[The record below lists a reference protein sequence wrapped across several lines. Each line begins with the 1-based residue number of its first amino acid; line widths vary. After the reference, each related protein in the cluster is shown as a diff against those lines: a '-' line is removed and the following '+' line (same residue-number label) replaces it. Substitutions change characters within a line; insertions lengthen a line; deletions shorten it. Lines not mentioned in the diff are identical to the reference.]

1 MKDKLK
7 FYING
12 QWVESESNEKIEV
25 INPANETIV
34 GHVTAGTIEDIDSA
48 VKAAANAFKTYQFSS
63 KNERIEL
70 LNNVIAEYEN
80 RYQDFV
86 DTITEE
92 MGAPLWLSSKAQA
105 STGIK
110 NLNETLDALKEYEF
124 EKEEGDYILMKEPI
138 GVVGMIT
145 PWNWPMNQITTKVSA
160 ALAAGCTMVLKPS
173 EISPYCAM
181 LLAEVFD
188 TAGVPAGIFN
198 VVNGYGPTVGAAL
211 SEHKYVDMMSFTGST
226 RAGIAVAQAS
236 ATTVK
241 RVHQE
246 LGGKSSNII
255 LDDVADLE
263 RSVKGGAGH
272 CFLNSGQSC
281 NAPTKML
288 VSSTNYNKAVEVAG
302 ATAESTTV
310 GDPHGEFRMGP
321 IANKAQYEK
330 VLRMIE
336 IGIEEGATLV
346 AGGTERPDGYDS
358 GYYVKPT
365 VFANVTPDMTIAKE
379 EIFGPVLSI
388 IKYETEE
395 EAIQIANDTEY
406 GLAGYIQGEPSH
418 AHEVAKK
425 IRAGQIIINGGA
437 RGTGAPFGGYKASGN
452 GREHGLH
459 GLEECLETKAVIAP
473 GAYSSKSGSFLI
485 IISNAG
491 W

>member
-1 MKDKLK
+1 MKDKLN
-7 FYING
+7 FYIDG
-12 QWVESESNEKIEV
+12 QWVEPKSSETIEV
-25 INPANETIV
+25 INPANENII
-34 GHVTAGTIEDIDSA
+34 GHVAAGTKEDIDMA
-48 VKAAANAFKTYQFSS
+48 VKAASRAFESFQYSS
-63 KNERIEL
+63 KDDRIEM
-70 LNNVIAEYEN
+70 LNNVISEYEN

-110 NLNETLDALKEYEF
+110 NLNETLDAIKEYQF
-124 EKEEGDYILMKEPI
+124 EKKEGDYILIKEPI

-173 EISPYCAM
+173 EISPYCGM

-188 TAGVPAGIFN
+188 KAGIPNGVFN
-198 VVNGYGPTVGAAL
+198 LVNGYGPVVGAAL
-211 SEHKYVDMMSFTGST
+211 SEHKDVAMMSFTGST

-236 ATTVK
+236 ASSVK

-263 RSVKGGAGH
+263 KSVKGGAGH

-288 VSSTNYNKAVEVAG
+288 VSSKNYDKAVEVAVT
-302 ATAESTTV
+302 TAKNTTV
-310 GDPHGEFRMGP
+310 GDPHGEFRIGP
-321 IANKAQYEK
+321 IANKTQYEK
-330 VLRMIE
+330 ILRLIE
-336 IGIEEGATLV
+336 LGIEEGATLV
-346 AGGTERPDGYDS
+346 AGGVDMPEGCEK
-358 GYYVKPT
+358 GYYVQPT
-365 VFANVTPDMTIAKE
+365 VFANVTMDMTIANE
-379 EIFGPVLSI
+379 EIFGPVLCM

-395 EAIQIANDTEY
+395 EAIKIANDTEY
-406 GLAGYIQGEPSH
+406 GLAGYIQGEASH

-437 RGTGAPFGGYKASGN
+437 KGTGAPFGGYKSSGN
-452 GREHGLH
+452 GREHGRH

-473 GAYSSKSGSFLI
+473 SS
-485 IISNAG
+485 
-491 W
+491 

>member
-34 GHVTAGTIEDIDSA
+34 GHVTAGTKEDIDSA

-63 KNERIEL
+63 KDERIEL

-211 SEHKYVDMMSFTGST
+211 SEHKDVDMMSFTGST

-263 RSVKGGAGH
+263 RSIKGGAGH

-288 VSSTNYNKAVEVAG
+288 VSSTNYDKAVEIAG

-473 GAYSSKSGSFLI
+473 GA
-485 IISNAG
+485 
-491 W
+491 

>member
-25 INPANETIV
+25 INPANETLV
-34 GHVTAGTIEDIDSA
+34 GHVTAGTKEDIDNA
-48 VKAAANAFKTYQFSS
+48 VKAAANAFKTYQFST
-63 KNERIEL
+63 KDERIEL

-86 DTITEE
+86 NIITEE

-211 SEHKYVDMMSFTGST
+211 SEHKDVDMMSFTGST

-263 RSVKGGAGH
+263 KSVKGGAGH

-288 VSSTNYNKAVEVAG
+288 VSSTNYDKAVEVAG

-310 GDPHGEFRMGP
+310 GDPLGEFRMGP

-473 GAYSSKSGSFLI
+473 GA
-485 IISNAG
+485 
-491 W
+491 

>member
-1 MKDKLK
+1 MKDKLQ

-12 QWVESESNEKIEV
+12 AWVESDSSEKIEV
-25 INPANETIV
+25 INPANEELV
-34 GHVTAGTIEDIDSA
+34 GHVSAGTKSDIDKA
-48 VKAAANAFKTYQFSS
+48 VKAANQAFTTYQHTS
-63 KNERIEL
+63 KDDRIEL
-70 LNNVIAEYEN
+70 LNNVISEYEN
-80 RYQDFV
+80 RYDDFV
-86 DTITEE
+86 QTITEE
-92 MGAPLWLSSKAQA
+92 MGAPIWLSEKAQA

-110 NLNETLDALKEYEF
+110 NLHETLDALQEYQF
-124 EKEEGDYILMKEPI
+124 EKKEGDYTLIREPI
-138 GVVGMIT
+138 GVIGMIT

-188 TAGVPAGIFN
+188 KAGVPDGVFN

-211 SEHKYVDMMSFTGST
+211 SDHPDVAMMSFTGST

-236 ATTVK
+236 AVSVK

-263 RSVKGGAGH
+263 KSVKGGAGH

-288 VSSTNYNKAVEVAG
+288 VSANNYEKAVEVA
-302 ATAESTTV
+302 AQTANNTTV
-310 GDPHGEFRMGP
+310 GDPQGEFRIGP

-330 VLRMIE
+330 ILRMIE

-346 AGGTERPDGYDS
+346 AGGLEKPEGYDK

-365 VFANVTPDMTIAKE
+365 VFANVTIDMTIAKE

-388 IKYETEE
+388 IKYDSEDQ
-395 EAIQIANDTEY
+395 AIHIANDTEY
-406 GLAGYIQGEPSH
+406 GLAGYVQGEISH
-418 AHEVAKK
+418 ANEVARK
-425 IRAGQIIINGGA
+425 IRAGQVIINGGA
-437 RGTGAPFGGYKASGN
+437 RGTGAPFGGYKSSGN
-452 GREHGLH
+452 GREHGVH
-459 GLEECLETKAVIAP
+459 GLEECLETKAIIAP
-473 GAYSSKSGSFLI
+473 
-485 IISNAG
+485 
-491 W
+491 

>member
-1 MKDKLK
+1 MKDKLD

-12 QWVESESNEKIEV
+12 QWVQSESSETIEV
-25 INPANETIV
+25 INPANENVI
-34 GHVTAGTIEDIDSA
+34 GHVAAGTKKDVDRA
-48 VKAAANAFKTYQFSS
+48 VIAASEAFKIFQYSS
-63 KNERIEL
+63 KDDRIEL
-70 LNNVIAEYEN
+70 LNNIISEYEN

-92 MGAPLWLSSKAQA
+92 MGAPIWLSSAAQA
-105 STGIK
+105 KTGIK

-124 EKEEGDYILMKEPI
+124 EKAEGDYILMKEPI

-188 TAGVPAGIFN
+188 KAGVPDGIFN
-198 VVNGYGPTVGAAL
+198 LVNGYGPIVGAAL
-211 SEHKYVDMMSFTGST
+211 SEHEGVDMMSFTGST

-236 ATTVK
+236 ASSVK

-263 RSVKGGAGH
+263 KSVKGGAGH

-288 VSSTNYNKAVEVAG
+288 ISSKNYDQAVKVATL
-302 ATAESTTV
+302 TANNTSV
-310 GDPHGEFRMGP
+310 GDPQGEFRIGP
-321 IANKAQYEK
+321 IANKTQYEK
-330 VLRMIE
+330 ILRLIE
-336 IGIEEGATLV
+336 LGIEEGATLV
-346 AGGTERPDGYDS
+346 AGGVERPDGCDK
-358 GYYVKPT
+358 GYYVQPT
-365 VFANVTPDMTIAKE
+365 VFANVTTDMTIANE
-379 EIFGPVLSI
+379 EIFGPVLCM
-388 IKYETEE
+388 IKYETED
-395 EAIQIANDTEY
+395 EAIAIANDTEY
-406 GLAGYIQGEPSH
+406 GLAGYIQGEASH

-425 IRAGQIIINGGA
+425 IRAGQVIINGGA
-437 RGTGAPFGGYKASGN
+437 KGTGAPFGGYKSSGN
-452 GREHGLH
+452 GREHGRH

-473 GAYSSKSGSFLI
+473 
-485 IISNAG
+485 
-491 W
+491 

>member
-1 MKDKLK
+1 MKDKLQ

-12 QWVESESNEKIEV
+12 SWVDSESTEKIEV
-25 INPANETIV
+25 INPANEELI
-34 GHVTAGTIEDIDSA
+34 GHVSAGTKGDIDKA
-48 VKAAANAFKTYQFSS
+48 VNAASQAFLTFQHTS
-63 KNERIEL
+63 KEERIEL
-70 LNNVIAEYEN
+70 LNNIITEYEN
-80 RYQDFV
+80 RYDDFV
-86 DTITEE
+86 QTITQE
-92 MGAPLWLSSKAQA
+92 MGAPLWLSEKAQA

-110 NLNETLDALKEYEF
+110 NIHETLDALIDYQF
-124 EKEEGDYILMKEPI
+124 EKPEGDYILIKEPI
-138 GVVGMIT
+138 GVIGMIT

-188 TAGVPAGIFN
+188 KAGVPDGVFN

-211 SEHKYVDMMSFTGST
+211 SEHPDVAMMSFTGST

-236 ATTVK
+236 AVSVK

-255 LDDVADLE
+255 LDDVADIE
-263 RSVKGGAGH
+263 KSVKGGAGH

-288 VSSTNYNKAVEVAG
+288 VSAKNYDKAVEVAVQ
-302 ATAESTTV
+302 TANSTTV
-310 GDPHGEFRMGP
+310 GDPQGEFRIGP

-330 VLRMIE
+330 ILRMIE
-336 IGIEEGATLV
+336 IGIEEGASLV
-346 AGGTERPDGYDS
+346 AGGVEKPEGYEK

-365 VFANVTPDMTIAKE
+365 VFADVTNDMTIAKE

-388 IKYETEE
+388 IKYDSED
-395 EAIQIANDTEY
+395 EAIEIANDTEY
-406 GLAGYIQGEPSH
+406 GLAGYVQGEPEH
-418 AHEVAKK
+418 AKAVARK
-425 IRAGQIIINGGA
+425 IRAGQVIINGGA
-437 RGTGAPFGGYKASGN
+437 RGTGAPFGGYKSSGN
-452 GREHGLH
+452 GREHGIH

-473 GAYSSKSGSFLI
+473 
-485 IISNAG
+485 
-491 W
+491 

>member
-34 GHVTAGTIEDIDSA
+34 GHVTAGTKEDIDSA

-63 KNERIEL
+63 KDQRIDL

-211 SEHKYVDMMSFTGST
+211 SEHKDVDMMSFTGST

-288 VSSTNYNKAVEVAG
+288 VSSTNYDKAVEVAG

-473 GAYSSKSGSFLI
+473 GA
-485 IISNAG
+485 
-491 W
+491 

>member
-1 MKDKLK
+1 MKDKLD

-12 QWVESESNEKIEV
+12 QWVQSESSETIEV
-25 INPANETIV
+25 INPANENVI
-34 GHVTAGTIEDIDSA
+34 GHVAAGTKKDVDRA
-48 VKAAANAFKTYQFSS
+48 VIAASEAFKIFQYSS
-63 KNERIEL
+63 KDDRIEL
-70 LNNVIAEYEN
+70 LNNIISEYEN

-92 MGAPLWLSSKAQA
+92 MGAPIWLSSAAQA
-105 STGIK
+105 KTGIK

-124 EKEEGDYILMKEPI
+124 EKAEGDYILMKEPI

-188 TAGVPAGIFN
+188 KAGVADGIFN
-198 VVNGYGPTVGAAL
+198 LVNGYGPIVGAAL
-211 SEHKYVDMMSFTGST
+211 SEHEGVDMMSFTGST

-236 ATTVK
+236 ASSVK

-263 RSVKGGAGH
+263 KSVKGGAGH

-288 VSSTNYNKAVEVAG
+288 ISSKNYDQAVEVATL
-302 ATAESTTV
+302 TANNTTV
-310 GDPHGEFRMGP
+310 GDPQGEFRIGP
-321 IANKAQYEK
+321 IANKTQYEK
-330 VLRMIE
+330 ILRLIE
-336 IGIEEGATLV
+336 LGIEEGATLV
-346 AGGTERPDGYDS
+346 AGGVERPDGCDK
-358 GYYVKPT
+358 GYYVQPT
-365 VFANVTPDMTIAKE
+365 VFANVTTDMTIANE
-379 EIFGPVLSI
+379 EIFGPVLCM
-388 IKYETEE
+388 IKYETED
-395 EAIQIANDTEY
+395 EAIAIANDTEY
-406 GLAGYIQGEPSH
+406 GLAGYIQGEASH

-425 IRAGQIIINGGA
+425 IRAGQVIINGGA
-437 RGTGAPFGGYKASGN
+437 KGTGAPFGGYKSSGN
-452 GREHGLH
+452 GREHGRH

-473 GAYSSKSGSFLI
+473 
-485 IISNAG
+485 
-491 W
+491 

>member
-1 MKDKLK
+1 MENTMSNDLN

-12 QWVESESNEKIEV
+12 DWIKSDSNELIDV
-25 INPANETIV
+25 INPANEEIV
-34 GHVTAGTIEDIDSA
+34 GQVTAGTKDDINKA
-48 VKAAANAFKTYQFSS
+48 VAAALKAFDSYQHTT
-63 KNERIEL
+63 KDQRIEL
-70 LNNVIAEYEN
+70 LNNIIVEYKN
-80 RYQDFV
+80 RYDDFV
-86 DTITEE
+86 QIITKE
-92 MGAPLWLSSKAQA
+92 MGAPIWLSERAQA

-110 NLNETLDALKEYEF
+110 NIQETLDALNDYEF
-124 EKEEGDYILMKEPI
+124 EKPEGDYTLIKEPI
-138 GVVGMIT
+138 GVIGMIT

-160 ALAAGCTMVLKPS
+160 ALAAGCTMILKPS

-188 TAGVPAGIFN
+188 KAGVPDGVFN
-198 VVNGYGPTVGAAL
+198 VVNGYGPIVGAAL
-211 SEHKYVDMMSFTGST
+211 SEHPDIAMMSFTGST
-226 RAGIAVAQAS
+226 KAGIAVAQAS
-236 ATTVK
+236 AVSVK

-263 RSVKGGAGH
+263 KSVKGGAGH

-288 VSSTNYNKAVEVAG
+288 VSAKNYDKAVEVAVQ
-302 ATAESTTV
+302 TANNTSV
-310 GDPHGEFRMGP
+310 GDPLGEFRIGP

-330 VLRMIE
+330 ILRMIE

-346 AGGTERPDGYDS
+346 AGGVEKPDGCEK
-358 GYYVKPT
+358 GYFVKPT
-365 VFANVTPDMTIAKE
+365 VFANVTNDMTIAKE

-388 IKYETEE
+388 IKYENED
-395 EAIQIANDTEY
+395 EAIELANDTEY
-406 GLAGYIQGEPSH
+406 GLAGYVQGEPDH
-418 AHEVAKK
+418 AKEVARK

-437 RGTGAPFGGYKASGN
+437 RGTGAPFGGYKSSGN

-473 GAYSSKSGSFLI
+473 
-485 IISNAG
+485 
-491 W
+491 

>member
-1 MKDKLK
+1 MKDKLD

-12 QWVESESNEKIEV
+12 SWIESESTEKIEV
-25 INPANETIV
+25 INPANEELI
-34 GHVTAGTIEDIDSA
+34 GHITAGTKGDINSA
-48 VKAAANAFKTYQFSS
+48 VKAAFEAFKTYQYTT
-63 KNERIEL
+63 KEERIEL
-70 LNNVIAEYEN
+70 LNNIIAEYEN
-80 RYQDFV
+80 RYDDFV
-86 DTITEE
+86 QTISEE
-92 MGAPLWLSSKAQA
+92 MGAPIWLSEKAQA

-110 NLNETLDALKEYEF
+110 NLHETLDALKEYQF
-124 EKEEGDYILMKEPI
+124 EKPEGNYTLIKEPI
-138 GVVGMIT
+138 GVIGMIT

-188 TAGVPAGIFN
+188 KAGVPAGVFN

-211 SEHKYVDMMSFTGST
+211 SEHPDVAMMSFTGST

-236 ATTVK
+236 AVSVK

-263 RSVKGGAGH
+263 KSVRGGAGH

-288 VSSTNYNKAVEVAG
+288 VSSNNYERAVEIA
-302 ATAESTTV
+302 AETANSTTV
-310 GDPHGEFRMGP
+310 GDPKGEFRIGP
-321 IANKAQYEK
+321 IANKVQYEK
-330 VLRMIE
+330 ILRMIE

-346 AGGTERPDGYDS
+346 AGGIEKPEGYEK

-365 VFANVTPDMTIAKE
+365 VFADVTNDMTIAKE

-395 EAIQIANDTEY
+395 EAINIANDTEY
-406 GLAGYIQGEPSH
+406 GLAGYVQGEPSH
-418 AHEVAKK
+418 AQEVARK
-425 IRAGQIIINGGA
+425 IRAGQVIINGGA
-437 RGTGAPFGGYKASGN
+437 RGTGAPFGGYKSSGN

-473 GAYSSKSGSFLI
+473 
-485 IISNAG
+485 
-491 W
+491 

>member
-1 MKDKLK
+1 MNNDLK

-12 QWVESESNEKIEV
+12 EWVKSESNELIDV
-25 INPANETIV
+25 INPANEEVLGRI
-34 GHVTAGTIEDIDSA
+34 TAGTKEDINNA
-48 VKAAANAFKTYQFSS
+48 VKSALSAFSS
-63 KNERIEL
+63 FQYTSKVERIEL
-70 LNNVIAEYEN
+70 LNNVIIEYEN
-80 RYQDFV
+80 RYDDFV
-86 DTITEE
+86 KIITKE
-92 MGAPLWLSSKAQA
+92 MGAPIWLSEKAQA

-110 NLNETLDALKEYEF
+110 NIHETLDALKDYQF
-124 EKEEGDYILMKEPI
+124 ERPEGDYTLIKEPI
-138 GVVGMIT
+138 GVIGMIT

-173 EISPYCAM
+173 EISPFCAM

-188 TAGVPAGIFN
+188 KAGVPKGVFN
-198 VVNGYGPTVGAAL
+198 VVNGYGPIVGAAL
-211 SEHKYVDMMSFTGST
+211 SEHQDVAMMSFTGST

-236 ATTVK
+236 AVSVK

-288 VSSTNYNKAVEVAG
+288 VSAKNYDKAVEVAVN
-302 ATAESTTV
+302 TANNTSV
-310 GDPHGEFRMGP
+310 GDPMGEFRIGP

-330 VLRMIE
+330 ILKMIE
-336 IGIEEGATLV
+336 IGIEEGASLV
-346 AGGTERPDGYDS
+346 AGGIEKPEGCDK
-358 GYYVKPT
+358 GYYIKPT
-365 VFANVTPDMTIAKE
+365 VFANVTNDMTIAKE

-388 IKYETEE
+388 IKYENED
-395 EAIQIANDTEY
+395 EAIKIANDTEY
-406 GLAGYIQGEPSH
+406 GLAGYVQGEPEH
-418 AHEVAKK
+418 AKKVARK

-437 RGTGAPFGGYKASGN
+437 RGTGAPFGGYKSSGN

-473 GAYSSKSGSFLI
+473 
-485 IISNAG
+485 
-491 W
+491 

>member
-1 MKDKLK
+1 MKDKLD

-12 QWVESESNEKIEV
+12 SWVESESTEKIEV
-25 INPANETIV
+25 INPANEELI
-34 GHVTAGTIEDIDSA
+34 GHITAGTRGDINSA
-48 VKAAANAFKTYQFSS
+48 VKAALEAFKTYQYTT
-63 KNERIEL
+63 KEVRIEL

-80 RYQDFV
+80 RYDNFV
-86 DTITEE
+86 QTISEE
-92 MGAPLWLSSKAQA
+92 MGAPLWLSEKAQA

-110 NLNETLDALKEYEF
+110 NLHETLDALKEYQF
-124 EKEEGDYILMKEPI
+124 EKPEGDYTLIKEPI
-138 GVVGMIT
+138 GVIGMIT

-188 TAGVPAGIFN
+188 KAGVPAGVFN
-198 VVNGYGPTVGAAL
+198 VVNGYGPIVGAAL
-211 SEHKYVDMMSFTGST
+211 SEHPDVDMMSFTGST

-236 ATTVK
+236 AVSVK

-255 LDDVADLE
+255 LDDVANLE
-263 RSVKGGAGH
+263 KSVRGGAGH

-288 VSSTNYNKAVEVAG
+288 VSSNNYEKAVEIA
-302 ATAESTTV
+302 ADAANSTTV
-310 GDPHGEFRMGP
+310 GDPKGEFRIGP
-321 IANKAQYEK
+321 IANKVQYEK
-330 VLRMIE
+330 ILRMIE

-346 AGGTERPDGYDS
+346 AGGVEKPEGYEK

-365 VFANVTPDMTIAKE
+365 VFANVTNDMTIAKE

-395 EAIQIANDTEY
+395 EAVNIANDTEY
-406 GLAGYIQGEPSH
+406 GLAGYVQGEPSH
-418 AHEVAKK
+418 AQEVARK
-425 IRAGQIIINGGA
+425 IRAGQVIINGGA
-437 RGTGAPFGGYKASGN
+437 RGTGAPFGGYKSSGN

-473 GAYSSKSGSFLI
+473 
-485 IISNAG
+485 
-491 W
+491 

>member
-1 MKDKLK
+1 MKDKLQ

-12 QWVESESNEKIEV
+12 SWVDSESNEKIEV
-25 INPANETIV
+25 INPANEEII
-34 GHVTAGTIEDIDSA
+34 GHVTAGTKGDIDRA
-48 VKAAANAFKTYQFSS
+48 VKAAFQAFSS
-63 KNERIEL
+63 FQYTSKEERIEL
-70 LNNVIAEYEN
+70 LNNIISEYEN
-80 RYQDFV
+80 RYDDFV
-86 DTITEE
+86 QVITEE
-92 MGAPLWLSSKAQA
+92 MGAPLWLSEKAQA

-110 NLNETLDALKEYEF
+110 NIHETLDALIDYQF
-124 EKEEGDYILMKEPI
+124 EKPEGDYTLIKEPI
-138 GVVGMIT
+138 GVIGMIT

-188 TAGVPAGIFN
+188 KAGVPGGVFN

-211 SEHKYVDMMSFTGST
+211 SEHPDVAMMSFTGST

-236 ATTVK
+236 AVSVK

-263 RSVKGGAGH
+263 KSVRGGAGH

-288 VSSTNYNKAVEVAG
+288 VSAQNYDKAVEVAVQ
-302 ATAESTTV
+302 TANSTTV
-310 GDPHGEFRMGP
+310 GDPQGEYRIGP

-330 VLRMIE
+330 ILRMIE
-336 IGIEEGATLV
+336 IGIEEGARLV
-346 AGGTERPDGYDS
+346 AGGIEKPEGYEK
-358 GYYVKPT
+358 GYYIKPT
-365 VFANVTPDMTIAKE
+365 VFADVTNDMTIAKE

-388 IKYETEE
+388 IKYENED
-395 EAIQIANDTEY
+395 EAIEIANDTEY
-406 GLAGYIQGEPSH
+406 GLAGYVQGESEH
-418 AHEVAKK
+418 AKEVARK
-425 IRAGQIIINGGA
+425 IRAGQVIINGGA

-473 GAYSSKSGSFLI
+473 
-485 IISNAG
+485 
-491 W
+491 

>member
-12 QWVESESNEKIEV
+12 QWVESGSNEKIEV

-34 GHVTAGTIEDIDSA
+34 GHVTAGTKEDIDSA
-48 VKAAANAFKTYQFSS
+48 VKAAASAFKTYQFSS

-288 VSSTNYNKAVEVAG
+288 VSSTNYDKAVEVAG

-473 GAYSSKSGSFLI
+473 GA
-485 IISNAG
+485 
-491 W
+491 

>member
-1 MKDKLK
+1 MKDKLQ

-12 QWVESESNEKIEV
+12 SWIDSESNEKIEV
-25 INPANETIV
+25 INPANEEII
-34 GHVTAGTIEDIDSA
+34 GHVTAGTRGDIDKAVASA
-48 VKAAANAFKTYQFSS
+48 FEAFSS
-63 KNERIEL
+63 YQHTSKEERIEL
-70 LNNVIAEYEN
+70 LNNIISEYEN
-80 RYQDFV
+80 RYDDFV
-86 DTITEE
+86 QAITEE
-92 MGAPLWLSSKAQA
+92 MGAPLWLSEKAQA

-110 NLNETLDALKEYEF
+110 NIHETLDALKDYQF
-124 EKEEGDYILMKEPI
+124 EKPEGDYTLIKEPI
-138 GVVGMIT
+138 GVIGMIT

-188 TAGVPAGIFN
+188 AAGVPDGVFN

-211 SEHKYVDMMSFTGST
+211 SEHPDVAMMSFTGST

-236 ATTVK
+236 AVSVK

-263 RSVKGGAGH
+263 KSVRGGAGH

-288 VSSTNYNKAVEVAG
+288 VSAQNYDKAVEVAIQ
-302 ATAESTTV
+302 TANSTSV
-310 GDPHGEFRMGP
+310 GDPQGEFRIGP

-330 VLRMIE
+330 ILRMIE
-336 IGIEEGATLV
+336 IGIEEGARLV
-346 AGGTERPDGYDS
+346 AGGIEKPEGYEK

-365 VFANVTPDMTIAKE
+365 VFADVTNDMTIAKE

-388 IKYETEE
+388 IKYDNEE
-395 EAIQIANDTEY
+395 EAIELANDTEY
-406 GLAGYIQGEPSH
+406 GLAGYVQGEPEH
-418 AHEVAKK
+418 AKEVARK
-425 IRAGQIIINGGA
+425 IRAGQVIINGGA
-437 RGTGAPFGGYKASGN
+437 RGTGAPFGGYKSSGN

-473 GAYSSKSGSFLI
+473 
-485 IISNAG
+485 
-491 W
+491 

>member
-1 MKDKLK
+1 MKEKLQ

-12 QWVESESNEKIEV
+12 AWVESDSSERIEV
-25 INPANETIV
+25 INPANEELV
-34 GHVTAGTIEDIDSA
+34 GHVTAGIAADIDKA
-48 VKAAANAFKTYQFSS
+48 VQAANEAFKTYQDTS
-63 KNERIEL
+63 KDDRIEI
-70 LNNVIAEYEN
+70 LNNIITEYEN
-80 RYQDFV
+80 RYDDFV
-86 DTITEE
+86 QTITEE
-92 MGAPLWLSSKAQA
+92 MGAPIWLSEKAQA

-110 NLNETLDALKEYEF
+110 NLHETLDALKEYQF
-124 EKEEGDYILMKEPI
+124 EKKEGDYTLIREPI
-138 GVVGMIT
+138 GVIGMIT

-188 TAGVPAGIFN
+188 KAGVPNGVFN

-211 SEHKYVDMMSFTGST
+211 SDHPDVAMMSFTGST

-236 ATTVK
+236 AVSVK

-263 RSVKGGAGH
+263 KSVRGGAGH

-288 VSSTNYNKAVEVAG
+288 VSENNYDKAVEIA
-302 ATAESTTV
+302 AQTANSTTV
-310 GDPHGEFRMGP
+310 GDPQGEYRIGP

-330 VLRMIE
+330 IIRMIE
-336 IGIEEGATLV
+336 IGIEEGASLV
-346 AGGTERPDGYDS
+346 AGGIEKPEGYDK

-365 VFANVTPDMTIAKE
+365 VFANVTSDMTIAKE
-379 EIFGPVLSI
+379 EIFGPVLAI
-388 IKYETEE
+388 LKYKSED
-395 EAIQIANDTEY
+395 EAIEIANDTEY
-406 GLAGYIQGEPSH
+406 GLAGYVQGEAAH
-418 AHEVAKK
+418 ANKVARK
-425 IRAGQIIINGGA
+425 IRAGQVIINGGA
-437 RGTGAPFGGYKASGN
+437 RGTGAPFGGYKSSGN
-452 GREHGLH
+452 GREHGVH

-473 GAYSSKSGSFLI
+473 
-485 IISNAG
+485 
-491 W
+491 

>member
-1 MKDKLK
+1 MKEKLQ

-12 QWVESESNEKIEV
+12 AWVESHSSERIEV
-25 INPANETIV
+25 INPANEELV
-34 GHVTAGTIEDIDSA
+34 GHVTAGTAADIDKA
-48 VKAAANAFKTYQFSS
+48 VQAAKEAFKTYQDTS
-63 KNERIEL
+63 KDDRIEI
-70 LNNVIAEYEN
+70 LNNIITEYEN
-80 RYQDFV
+80 RYDDFV
-86 DTITEE
+86 QTITEE
-92 MGAPLWLSSKAQA
+92 MGAPIWLSEKAQA

-110 NLNETLDALKEYEF
+110 NLHETLDALKEYQF
-124 EKEEGDYILMKEPI
+124 EKKEGDYTLIREPI
-138 GVVGMIT
+138 GVIGMIT

-188 TAGVPAGIFN
+188 KAGVPNGVFN

-211 SEHKYVDMMSFTGST
+211 SDHPDVAMMSFTGST

-236 ATTVK
+236 AVSVK

-263 RSVKGGAGH
+263 KSVRGGAGH

-288 VSSTNYNKAVEVAG
+288 VSENNYDKAVEIA
-302 ATAESTTV
+302 AQTANSTTV
-310 GDPHGEFRMGP
+310 GDPQGEYRIGP

-330 VLRMIE
+330 IIRMIE
-336 IGIEEGATLV
+336 IGIEEGASLV
-346 AGGTERPDGYDS
+346 AGGIGKPEGYDK

-365 VFANVTPDMTIAKE
+365 VFANVTSDMTIAKE
-379 EIFGPVLSI
+379 EIFGPVLAI
-388 IKYETEE
+388 LKYKSED
-395 EAIQIANDTEY
+395 EAIEIANDTEY
-406 GLAGYIQGEPSH
+406 GLAGYVQGEAAH
-418 AHEVAKK
+418 ANKVARK
-425 IRAGQIIINGGA
+425 IRAGQVIINGGA
-437 RGTGAPFGGYKASGN
+437 RGTGAPFGGYKSSGN
-452 GREHGLH
+452 GREHGVH

-473 GAYSSKSGSFLI
+473 
-485 IISNAG
+485 
-491 W
+491 

>member
-12 QWVESESNEKIEV
+12 SWVDSESNEKIEV
-25 INPANETIV
+25 INPANEEII
-34 GHVTAGTIEDIDSA
+34 GHVTAGTKGDIDKA
-48 VKAAANAFKTYQFSS
+48 VAAAFQAFSS
-63 KNERIEL
+63 FQCTSKEERIDL
-70 LNNVIAEYEN
+70 LNNIISEYEN
-80 RYQDFV
+80 RYDDFV
-86 DTITEE
+86 QAITEE
-92 MGAPLWLSSKAQA
+92 MGAPLWLSEKAQA

-110 NLNETLDALKEYEF
+110 NIYETLDALKNYQF
-124 EKEEGDYILMKEPI
+124 EKPEGDYTLIKEPI
-138 GVVGMIT
+138 GVIGMIT
-145 PWNWPMNQITTKVSA
+145 PWNWPMNQITTKASA

-188 TAGVPAGIFN
+188 AAGVPDGVFN

-211 SEHKYVDMMSFTGST
+211 SEHPDVAMMSFTGST

-236 ATTVK
+236 AVSVK

-263 RSVKGGAGH
+263 KSVKGGAGH

-288 VSSTNYNKAVEVAG
+288 VSAQNYDKAVEVAIQ
-302 ATAESTTV
+302 TANSTTV
-310 GDPHGEFRMGP
+310 GDPQGEFRIGP

-330 VLRMIE
+330 ILRMIE
-336 IGIEEGATLV
+336 IGIEEGAKLV
-346 AGGTERPDGYDS
+346 AGGVEKPEGYEK

-365 VFANVTPDMTIAKE
+365 VFADVTNDMTIAKE

-388 IKYETEE
+388 IKYDNED
-395 EAIQIANDTEY
+395 EAIEIANDTEY
-406 GLAGYIQGEPSH
+406 GLAGYVQGEPEH
-418 AHEVAKK
+418 AKAVARK
-425 IRAGQIIINGGA
+425 IRAGQVIINGGA
-437 RGTGAPFGGYKASGN
+437 RGTGAPFGGYKSSGN

-459 GLEECLETKAVIAP
+459 GLEECLETKAVITP
-473 GAYSSKSGSFLI
+473 
-485 IISNAG
+485 
-491 W
+491 

>member
-1 MKDKLK
+1 MKNKLD

-12 QWVESESNEKIEV
+12 EWIQSDSGEKIEV
-25 INPANETIV
+25 INPANEIV
-34 GHVTAGTIEDIDSA
+34 IGHVTAGTKQDVDMAVSA
-48 VKAAANAFKTYQFSS
+48 ALEAFETFQYSS
-63 KNERIEL
+63 KNDRIEL
-70 LNNVIAEYEN
+70 LNNVISEYEN

-92 MGAPLWLSSKAQA
+92 MGAPIWLSSRAQA

-110 NLNETLDALKEYEF
+110 NFNETLDALQEYEF
-124 EKEEGDYILMKEPI
+124 ERKEGDYILMKEPI

-188 TAGVPAGIFN
+188 KAGVPKGIFN
-198 VVNGYGPTVGAAL
+198 LVNGYGPVVGAAL
-211 SEHKYVDMMSFTGST
+211 SEHKDVAMMSFTGST
-226 RAGIAVAQAS
+226 RAGISVAQAS
-236 ATTVK
+236 AVTVK

-263 RSVKGGAGH
+263 KSVKGGAGH

-288 VSSTNYNKAVEVAG
+288 ISSKNYDKAVEVAA
-302 ATAESTTV
+302 ATAKSTTV
-310 GDPHGEFRMGP
+310 GDPHGEFRIGP
-321 IANKAQYEK
+321 IANKTQYEK
-330 VLRMIE
+330 IIRLIE
-336 IGIEEGATLV
+336 LGIEEGATLV
-346 AGGTERPDGYDS
+346 AGGAEMPDGCDK
-358 GYYVKPT
+358 GYYIQPT
-365 VFANVTPDMTIAKE
+365 VFANVTTDMTIANE
-379 EIFGPVLSI
+379 EIFGPVLCM
-388 IKYETEE
+388 IKYETED
-395 EAIQIANDTEY
+395 EAIKIANDTEY
-406 GLAGYIQGEPSH
+406 GLAGYIQGEANH

-425 IRAGQIIINGGA
+425 IKAGQIIINGGA
-437 RGTGAPFGGYKASGN
+437 KGTGAPFGGYKSSGN
-452 GREHGLH
+452 GREHGVH

-473 GAYSSKSGSFLI
+473 
-485 IISNAG
+485 
-491 W
+491 

>member
-1 MKDKLK
+1 
-7 FYING
+7 
-12 QWVESESNEKIEV
+12 
-25 INPANETIV
+25 
-34 GHVTAGTIEDIDSA
+34 
-48 VKAAANAFKTYQFSS
+48 
-63 KNERIEL
+63 
-70 LNNVIAEYEN
+70 
-80 RYQDFV
+80 
-86 DTITEE
+86 

-110 NLNETLDALKEYEF
+110 NLNETLDALKEYQF
-124 EKEEGDYILMKEPI
+124 EKAEGDYILMKEPI
-138 GVVGMIT
+138 GVIGMIT

-211 SEHKYVDMMSFTGST
+211 SEHKDVDMMSFTGST

-288 VSSTNYNKAVEVAG
+288 VSAESYEKAVEVAA

-346 AGGTERPDGYDS
+346 AGGVERLNIQSNGNLGIGTIAPTARLHINDTNNANMLLSRGDAAALQFRVDGIKDAWISNKNNFVGNGTSTNRYLQILGEQGLYFRTGNANTTTGNVRMSILNNGNIGFGTTFPAEKMHLKDGNLALEWSEKAVAKEMNPKQKAALQEEVDKYKEKKPWRERKSLDDLEKEKADS
-358 GYYVKPT
+358 G
-365 VFANVTPDMTIAKE
+365 
-379 EIFGPVLSI
+379 
-388 IKYETEE
+388 
-395 EAIQIANDTEY
+395 
-406 GLAGYIQGEPSH
+406 
-418 AHEVAKK
+418 
-425 IRAGQIIINGGA
+425 
-437 RGTGAPFGGYKASGN
+437 
-452 GREHGLH
+452 
-459 GLEECLETKAVIAP
+459 
-473 GAYSSKSGSFLI
+473 SGSA
-485 IISNAG
+485 SDSDKAEKKDKKEKKKDDEDKKSQAKDKKSDG
-491 W
+491 DKK